1 MTPNKPDLVLHIG
14 TEKTGT
20 TTIQNFLK
28 ANRDQLRRQSVYV
41 SKDLMIPSGNQRW
54 LAALA
59 YNATRIDELIST
71 QGYRSKA
78 ERDQDM
84 VNRYERLKQEIEAST
99 SDCKRWIISS
109 EHLQSRLTTDEEIH
123 RLYQLLKEL
132 FNEITIVLY
141 IRNPVDT
148 AISLLSMFC
157 VYGDVLEQLP
167 EPSQRH
173 VDLICNHA
181 RILEQWQK
189 NYPKTKN
196 KQRLFEIDRLNE
208 GDLIKDFCGQA
219 RITPGADWNLKAQ
232 HSNERLT
239 LKGMR
244 YLHHLNGR
252 FPPLVH
258 GNKNPERGNLA
269 AYVHNFTKQEEPFRI
284 TLEQK
289 QAYEQHYAESNE
301 TIRGRYFPNQ
311 STLWSEKT
319 RQYADSTIKLSDID
333 NIDLACLK
341 MFAEVWATTQQ
352 QSQKIRTIQ
361 QLLSQRAHSRH
372 LTSNG
377 IAPFP

>member
-123 RLYQLLKEL
+123 QLYQLLKEL
-132 FNEITIVLY
+132 FNKITIVLY

-189 NYPKTKN
+189 NFPKTKI
-196 KQRLFEIDRLNE
+196 KLRLFEKDRLNE

-352 QSQKIRTIQ
+352 QSQKIRKIQ
-361 QLLSQRAHSRH
+361 QLLS
-372 LTSNG
+372 
-377 IAPFP
+377 

>member
-1 MTPNKPDLVLHIG
+1 
-14 TEKTGT
+14 
-20 TTIQNFLK
+20 
-28 ANRDQLRRQSVYV
+28 
-41 SKDLMIPSGNQRW
+41 
-54 LAALA
+54 
-59 YNATRIDELIST
+59 
-71 QGYRSKA
+71 
-78 ERDQDM
+78 M

-189 NYPKTKN
+189 NFPKTKI
-196 KQRLFEIDRLNE
+196 KLRLFEKDLLNE

-252 FPPLVH
+252 FPPLIH
-258 GNKNPERGNLA
+258 GNKNPEHGNLA
-269 AYVHNFTKQEEPFRI
+269 AYVHNFTKQAEPF
-284 TLEQK
+284 
-289 QAYEQHYAESNE
+289 
-301 TIRGRYFPNQ
+301 
-311 STLWSEKT
+311 
-319 RQYADSTIKLSDID
+319 
-333 NIDLACLK
+333 
-341 MFAEVWATTQQ
+341 
-352 QSQKIRTIQ
+352 
-361 QLLSQRAHSRH
+361 
-372 LTSNG
+372 
-377 IAPFP
+377 

>member
-1 MTPNKPDLVLHIG
+1 
-14 TEKTGT
+14 
-20 TTIQNFLK
+20 
-28 ANRDQLRRQSVYV
+28 
-41 SKDLMIPSGNQRW
+41 
-54 LAALA
+54 
-59 YNATRIDELIST
+59 
-71 QGYRSKA
+71 
-78 ERDQDM
+78 
-84 VNRYERLKQEIEAST
+84 
-99 SDCKRWIISS
+99 
-109 EHLQSRLTTDEEIH
+109 
-123 RLYQLLKEL
+123 
-132 FNEITIVLY
+132 
-141 IRNPVDT
+141 
-148 AISLLSMFC
+148 MFC

-189 NYPKTKN
+189 NFPKTKI
-196 KQRLFEIDRLNE
+196 KLRLFEKDRLNE

-361 QLLSQRAHSRH
+361 QLLS
-372 LTSNG
+372 
-377 IAPFP
+377 